1 MTFSQP
7 YTPSYSDISA
17 PSPVSTRTLLGEAVS
32 MAVDMDGPPYFA
44 RPTPH
49 YPTPCQNCEQLRLA
63 NENLQRQ
70 MYEVQQNCYS
80 LNTRLYQ
87 VEQFVFQQQQQHN
100 VSGPLLSG
108 RPPISHD
115 AAQEDQ
121 HQVESLYNGFTKA
134 QLVHDLPGK
143 GWKGD
148 AKWLLRRMFT
158 FEELKGHSITGHH
171 GASKKNG
178 KVRPPLDDQ
187 DKLKVLYD
195 IIMEKYPG
203 RLITDINI
211 VLADI
216 VKPSAPD

>member
-1 MTFSQP
+1 
-7 YTPSYSDISA
+7 ISA
-17 PSPVSTRTLLGEAVS
+17 PSPASTTTLLGEAVS

-63 NENLQRQ
+63 NENLQRK
-70 MYEVQQNCYS
+70 
-80 LNTRLYQ
+80 
-87 VEQFVFQQQQQHN
+87 QFVFQQQQQHN

-187 DKLKVLYD
+187 DKLKVLYG
-195 IIMEKYPG
+195 K
-203 RLITDINI
+203 
-211 VLADI
+211 
-216 VKPSAPD
+216 